1 MQRNHHHQTAQPS
14 YHRLRCIVLG
24 SANAGKTCLL
34 RRYVHDRFEDD
45 IEVNR
50 SATKRVARST
60 NSTLG
65 ADYYVKKIN
74 NRSVM
79 LQLWDTAGKERLKPQ
94 KIPNEYDKK
103 SNYYQFLSISAK
115 SSPKNTNNYE
125 HRYNNWNQAIVHGK
139 EEIQAQIQNLH
150 TNSQRNK
157 NNEQPTHRQTK
168 REANKPMGGA
178 LFRNMDACM
187 LVYDATSSTSF
198 LHLMQWHSEW
208 IQKLKQWEKEEFEKE
223 QQQQGGKF
231 APQENRKR
239 RRRRVPFIVV
249 ANKIDL
255 LKEDEK
261 NMSPRMEQGE
271 HNNYRSVLGF
281 NEYAGKSCAY
291 EYAVED
297 YSTDESEREQQ
308 PQDRL
313 LRSGHKQ
320 LTYSLKETTWSNDP
334 TYLKSLQLTE
344 DQLPANRLMILLWCK
359 RNGIPHVE
367 ASALSGEGVDEAMD
381 MLVKMGVEEF
391 EARENDIREHEKHE
405 QLTREMEQ
413 QRQSTSNEL
422 KMYDASRNGV
432 DNNIVSTVE
441 NNSQV
446 FVYQPRYERNL
457 DLFARYSSD
466 DEMKCSFFSCFWSF
480 FSSCGVN
487 R

>member
-1 MQRNHHHQTAQPS
+1 MQRNHHHHQTAQPS

-150 TNSQRNK
+150 TNSQRDK
-157 NNEQPTHRQTK
+157 NNEQPTHRQT
-168 REANKPMGGA
+168 RRTEANKPMGDA

-208 IQKLKQWEKEEFEKE
+208 IQKLKQWEKEELEPHEK
-223 QQQQGGKF
+223 
-231 APQENRKR
+231 RKR

-255 LKEDEK
+255 LKEDKK
-261 NMSPRMEQGE
+261 NVSPRVEQGE
-271 HNNYRSVLGF
+271 HSNHRSVMGF
-281 NEYAGKSCAY
+281 DQYAGKSCAY

-297 YSTDESEREQQ
+297 YSTDESEREHQ

-334 TYLKSLQLTE
+334 TYIKSLQLTE
-344 DQLPANRLMILLWCK
+344 DQLPANRLMILLWCQ

-391 EARENDIREHEKHE
+391 EARENDIREREKHE
-405 QLTREMEQ
+405 QLIREEQ
-413 QRQSTSNEL
+413 QRQNTANEL

-441 NNSQV
+441 NNSQIQNGQQY
-446 FVYQPRYERNL
+446 FIYQPSYERDL

-466 DEMKCSFFSCFWSF
+466 DEKKCSFFSCFWSF
-480 FSSCGVN
+480 FSSCVN